1 MIDDKK
7 VFGLLQAKALG
18 CLDEDENIELQN
30 FINEGFVFPWD
41 ELGIFQNTAA
51 LLPLALQLE
60 IPEPELK
67 DRIALKLIK
76 LTEELRA
83 KKSIEEEQ
91 QKTVEPEEIIE
102 EEIDEVVD
110 EFSEINETFEEPP
123 IEIETDIDPV
133 VPNEIEDLNTP
144 LSSDDLTFNLDDIE
158 LPGFESVT
166 TTEPALP
173 QNDLEALSAEP
184 IVNTLLDEPQIAI
197 PEIEELKVADVWIE
211 PEPIQQLIN
220 TPEIPEVKSVVE
232 TKLVE
237 ETEDQS
243 KPDFTKKS
251 VAEKAFKTLEQDFD
265 RLKYHF
271 DEHEKRLSHKLLIAY
286 IIIGFLA
293 ALLVV
298 FFFKFN
304 SDIESQQ
311 KEIDFLKSRPTSFL
325 NFIEKD
331 FASNL
336 FS

>member
-91 QKTVEPEEIIE
+91 QKTVEPEE
-102 EEIDEVVD
+102 
-110 EFSEINETFEEPP
+110 TFEEPP

-184 IVNTLLDEPQIAI
+184 IVNTLLDEPQIAT